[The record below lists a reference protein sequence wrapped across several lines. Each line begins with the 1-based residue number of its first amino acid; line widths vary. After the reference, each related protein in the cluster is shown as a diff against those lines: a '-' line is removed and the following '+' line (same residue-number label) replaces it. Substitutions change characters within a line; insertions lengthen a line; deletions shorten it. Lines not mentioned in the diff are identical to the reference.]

1 MMSRE
6 FHSGEEEPSELEVVC
21 LEARRLIAERE
32 ILSPK
37 SEVDEEFQFDI
48 DCEDARYDYSPKL
61 ISQDFMNRNPFHF
74 PIGGNGCFPL
84 SKLDE
89 RI

>member
-1 MMSRE
+1 MTSRK
-6 FHSGEEEPSELEVVC
+6 FRSGEEEPSELEVVC

-48 DCEDARYDYSPKL
+48 DCEDAGYDYSPKL
-61 ISQDFMNRNPFHF
+61 ISQNFMNRTHF
-74 PIGGNGCFPL
+74 IFQLEEMAASHSLN
-84 SKLDE
+84 
-89 RI
+89 